1 MNLTKL
7 QIAAVLVLSFHAC
20 WSLGYEPATHSNL
33 SEAALRRSVL
43 VASPSKLA
51 GLGLKTSI
59 EDAGDTFP
67 NSEGE
72 TGQFILNLVRFGA
85 NWEDTRGK
93 LQATRHFYNPV
104 DGSKL
109 LPLIGETSPDWALED
124 KGLKD
129 GQAYSYRL
137 MRRNFFKALTDPA
150 KADRDIA
157 WGLTFQTLGH
167 VMHHL
172 QDMAQPQ
179 HVRSDSHCDARYP
192 CLVPG
197 SLFGFHSPSIYEKRV
212 QTKLPAFGNYPA
224 VYSAADTAT
233 FKTPHDSVGIRD
245 GIWRI

>member
-1 MNLTKL
+1 MRMRFLTGFVCL
-7 QIAAVLVLSFHAC
+7 TLILS
-20 WSLGYEPATHSNL
+20 SLSARGYEPFTHSEI

-43 VASPSKLA
+43 VASATKLTQ
-51 GLGLKTSI
+51 LGLKTSI
-59 EDAGDTFP
+59 ETDGDTFLD
-67 NSEGE
+67 SQGLARKSIR
-72 TGQFILNLVRFGA
+72 QLIRFGA
-85 NWEDTRGK
+85 DWEDSRGS

-109 LPLIGETSPDWALED
+109 LPLRGETSPDWALED
-124 KGLKD
+124 RGLKD

-179 HVRSDSHCDARYP
+179 HVRGDSHCDAPYP

-212 QTKLPAFGNYPA
+212 L
-224 VYSAADTAT
+224 
-233 FKTPHDSVGIRD
+233 
-245 GIWRI
+245 